1 MKTKRPIETLILTV
15 RRQRVILS
23 PDLADVYGVET
34 RVLHQA
40 VKRNPNRFPGD
51 FVFPLNK
58 EEFSALKEAEMVSA
72 DGRAA
77 IRSQVVILKRGQHA
91 KYMPLAFTEHG
102 AIMAATVLNSPEAVK

>member
-77 IRSQVVILKRGQHA
+77 IRSQVVILKGDNMRNTCHW
-91 KYMPLAFTEHG
+91 PLRN
-102 AIMAATVLNSPEAVK
+102 MAQLWRRRS